1 MNPPPPGNP
10 VYDGEAPVVS
20 GWRNG
25 SLTAFWSDVFARL
38 DGVVAP
44 EIGGFTRLLVD
55 EHVGKAAV
63 QVLIWLDVQV
73 SPSGLGAVAIDPFA
87 VADLAVEGVGRHVVV

>member
-1 MNPPPPGNP
+1 MNPPGNP

-25 SLTAFWSDVFARL
+25 SLTAFWSDVFARPG
-38 DGVVAP
+38 GVVAH
-44 EIGGFTRLLVD
+44 EIGGGSTRLLVD

>member
-1 MNPPPPGNP
+1 M
-10 VYDGEAPVVS
+10 VS

-73 SPSGLGAVAIDPFA
+73 SPLLRRSLYIKAGSLVHRRLLYIEDC
-87 VADLAVEGVGRHVVV
+87 